1 MRSLR
6 WSLGLTRWLL
16 YVLVAVGLAADV
28 RFALLP
34 PSPRIL
40 FRIVRGVNDSGGE
53 WFADEFARAYL
64 SWGPNTASREK
75 ALAPFLGPAAEPSL
89 GVHPSPGATQVV
101 EWAQVA
107 SRGQVAGQATDYT
120 VAVQTSSDGLIYL
133 EVDVAQLGGNRY
145 ALTRFPAIVAAP
157 LVARAGALDGVGL
170 PVVSSGALESVLSRA
185 LKNYLAGS
193 VENLDADLA
202 IGAVV
207 TPPSLPLMLEQVLRF
222 AVEPSGAIIATVV
235 AQDRKGT
242 TYTLSY
248 TMTAAR
254 RSDRWEVS
262 AIAPSGA

>member
-1 MRSLR
+1 
-6 WSLGLTRWLL
+6 
-16 YVLVAVGLAADV
+16 
-28 RFALLP
+28 
-34 PSPRIL
+34 
-40 FRIVRGVNDSGGE
+40 VRGVNDSGGE